1 MKTITST
8 LIIVLILFCS
18 SVYAQD
24 NELPYTD
31 RQIQAATEKN
41 PKDRLAKLEL
51 LIAEANDYERFVTLG
66 YAAKAALLAGNNEKA
81 DLYSNELL
89 EIAPQYQDDWNYGNA
104 IHDGH
109 LVLGRIAVKNGNIDE
124 AKNH

>member
-1 MKTITST
+1 
-8 LIIVLILFCS
+8 
-18 SVYAQD
+18 
-24 NELPYTD
+24 
-31 RQIQAATEKN
+31 
-41 PKDRLAKLEL
+41 
-51 LIAEANDYERFVTLG
+51 LG